1 MLEKFV
7 HGQDVF
13 LFQPTGSENFE
24 SFGFGTSDN
33 KVNKERDKR
42 KH

>member
-7 HGQDVF
+7 NGQDVF
-13 LFQPTGSENFE
+13 LFQPTGSGKFE
-24 SFGFGTSDN
+24 SSGFGMSDN
-33 KVNKERDKR
+33 KVNKERDKT